1 MKFMAISQYSSLEI
15 NKFKL
20 IIKRLIV
27 KLKNKVNFHS
37 FGLRILQEF
46 TFSLKLSLV
55 LPRFM

>member
-1 MKFMAISQYSSLEI
+1 LEI

-46 TFSLKLSLV
+46 TFSLKLSLE